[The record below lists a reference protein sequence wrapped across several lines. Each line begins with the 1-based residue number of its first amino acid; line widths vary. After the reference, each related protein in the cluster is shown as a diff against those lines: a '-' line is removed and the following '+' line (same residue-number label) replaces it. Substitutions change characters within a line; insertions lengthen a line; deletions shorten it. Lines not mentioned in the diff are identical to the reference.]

1 MLQMPGM
8 RGREV
13 LKCLLRAER
22 FGMALTGYMTELALW
37 TGALISGAAAR
48 NSSDLNS
55 LLQPESDV
63 SVGIVSDGVVAAA
76 WSSSS

>member
-13 LKCLLRAER
+13 LKCLLRAGQ
-22 FGMALTGYMTELALW
+22 FSMALTGYMTELALW
-37 TGALISGAAAR
+37 TSALISGAAAK

-55 LLQPESDV
+55 LLPRGPDV
-63 SVGIVSDGVVAAA
+63 NVGMVSGGDVAAA
-76 WSSSS
+76 WSSS